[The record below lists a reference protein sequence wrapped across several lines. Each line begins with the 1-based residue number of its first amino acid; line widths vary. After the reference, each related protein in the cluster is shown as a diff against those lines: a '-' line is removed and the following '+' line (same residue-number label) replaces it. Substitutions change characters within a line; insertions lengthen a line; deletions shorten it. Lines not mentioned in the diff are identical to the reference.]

1 MNSNDRPVEKT
12 RRGLVVKIF
21 FRIFFIFIF
30 MGILFF
36 LPAGSLQYWEAWIY
50 IVMLI
55 ITAFFVIVYFIRKD
69 PDLLENR
76 ILKRREKEKEH
87 KSIQNIF
94 SFVFLTG
101 LLIPGFDHRFHWSD
115 IPFYIVLISD
125 LFVLIG
131 YLMIVRV
138 MKENSYAS
146 AIIEKKED
154 QRVIE
159 TGPYKIV
166 RHPMYTGGLIFIIC
180 TPVALGSYWAFILFL
195 ILTPVVL
202 VLRIKGEEKYL
213 IANLQGYKE
222 YCQKTKYHLIP
233 FIW

>member
-1 MNSNDRPVEKT
+1 M
-12 RRGLVVKIF
+12 GL
-21 FRIFFIFIF
+21 
-30 MGILFF
+30 LYF

-50 IVMLI
+50 IVILI
-55 ITAFFVIVYFIRKD
+55 IPAFFVILYFIKKD

-94 SFVFLTG
+94 SFVFLIG
-101 LLIPGFDHRFHWSD
+101 LLIPGFDHRFHWSNV
-115 IPFYIVLISD
+115 PFFIVLISD
-125 LFVLIG
+125 LFVLFG

-146 AIIEKKED
+146 AIIETKKD
-154 QRVIE
+154 QKVIE
-159 TGPYKIV
+159 TGPYRIV
-166 RHPMYTGGLIFIIC
+166 RHPMYTGGLIFIIF

-195 ILTPVVL
+195 ILTPIVL
-202 VLRIKGEEKYL
+202 VLRIIGEEKYL
-213 IANLQGYKE
+213 ISNLQGYNK
-222 YCQKTKYHLIP
+222 YCQKTKYRLIP